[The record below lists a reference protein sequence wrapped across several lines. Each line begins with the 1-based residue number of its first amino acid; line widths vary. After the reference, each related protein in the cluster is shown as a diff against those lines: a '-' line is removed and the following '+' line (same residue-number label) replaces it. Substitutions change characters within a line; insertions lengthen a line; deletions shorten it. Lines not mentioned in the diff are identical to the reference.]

1 MTKLARI
8 ESHNLMTLDPV
19 WARIRAEAEDIVRRE
34 PEIAS
39 FVMSTVL
46 NHERLEQSVGQR
58 VASRLDHVEVPSSLI
73 RHAFEE
79 AIAADPTIAQ
89 AIRADLNAVVDRD
102 PACKRAIE
110 PLLHFKGFHAIQAHR
125 LAHWLWTVGR
135 KDFALYIQSR
145 ASAVFQVDVHPAAP
159 FGKGVFFDH
168 ATGVVIGET
177 AVIEDNVSILH
188 GVTLGGT
195 GKSHEDR
202 HPKIRHGVLI
212 GAGASI
218 LGNIEIGH
226 CSRVAANSVVL
237 RDVPSNVTVAGVP
250 ARIVGAA
257 PCSEPSRAMDQVFY
271 DPGL

>member
-19 WARIRAEAEDIVRRE
+19 WARVRAEAEDIVRRE

-46 NHERLEQSVGQR
+46 NHERLEQSVGHR
-58 VASRLDHVEVPSSLI
+58 VASRLDHVEVPSALI
-73 RHAFEE
+73 RQAFEE
-79 AIAADPTIAQ
+79 AVANDPTIAP

-102 PACKRAIE
+102 PACNRAIE

-125 LAHWLWTVGR
+125 LAHWLWINGR
-135 KDFALYIQSR
+135 KDFALYVQSR

-159 FGKGVFFDH
+159 FGRGVFFDH

-177 AVIEDNVSILH
+177 AVIEDNVSVLH

-237 RDVPSNVTVAGVP
+237 RDVPPNVTVAGVP
-250 ARIVGAA
+250 ARVVGAA
-257 PCSEPSRAMDQVFY
+257 PCSEPSLAMDQVFF
-271 DPGL
+271 DAGI